1 MDTIKRI
8 NRELKYEG
16 AILKVYADTVEL
28 PDGKERT
35 WDFIHHNG
43 ATAIVPVTEDGKI
56 LMVRQFRNALDR
68 ETLEVPAG
76 KLDSREENPIEC
88 AKREL
93 EEETGYKAGKV
104 EWLITL
110 KTWVAFCNENIEV
123 YMATG
128 LVPSKQHLDEDE
140 FIDVKAYELEELK
153 HMIFSGEIEDAKTI
167 SALLA
172 YDAKFR
178 G

>member
-1 MDTIKRI
+1 MDQIKRV
-8 NRELKYEG
+8 NRELKYNG
-16 AILKVYADTVEL
+16 AILQVYADTMEL
-28 PDGKERT
+28 PDGKATT
-35 WDFIHHNG
+35 WDFINHDG
-43 ATAIVPVTEDGKI
+43 ATAIVPVTEEGKI
-56 LMVRQFRNALDR
+56 LMVKQFRNALDR

-76 KLDSREENPIEC
+76 KLDSREEDPEAC
-88 AKREL
+88 AAREL
-93 EEETGYKAGKV
+93 EEETGYRAGNM

-123 YMATG
+123 YVATG

-140 FIDVKAYELEELK
+140 FIDVKAYDIEELK
-153 HMIFSGEIEDAKTI
+153 NKIFAGEIEDAKTI

-178 G
+178 A